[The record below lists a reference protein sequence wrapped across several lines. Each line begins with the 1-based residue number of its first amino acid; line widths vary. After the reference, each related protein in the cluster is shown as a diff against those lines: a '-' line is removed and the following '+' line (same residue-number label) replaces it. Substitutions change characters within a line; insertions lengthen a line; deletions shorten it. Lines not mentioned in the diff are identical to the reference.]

1 MQFRILSATRDHYK
15 TELMMGPV
23 RVNDIVIG
31 DGYPLVLIAGP
42 CVVES
47 NEILHEVADVLS
59 ELRSEF
65 DIPLI
70 YKSSYKKANRTN
82 ISSFTGI
89 DMHEALEYL
98 AGIRAKFGFPILTD
112 VHSEAEC
119 GIAARYVDVLQI
131 PAFLCRQTELLNA
144 AGASGKPVNIKKGQ
158 FMSPELMKFQ
168 AEKAKFGGAP
178 GVLLTERGTTFGYN
192 DLIVDMRSILIM
204 KQTGYPVIFDA
215 THSVQIPGGGA
226 DTTGGRPEFIAP
238 LARAAVAIGC
248 DGVFVETHPDPK
260 SAKSDS
266 ASQLPLKT
274 LRTVWEDLLII
285 RDAIEKHR
293 KEHR

>member
-1 MQFRILSATRDHYK
+1 
-15 TELMMGPV
+15 MMGPV

-47 NEILHEVADVLS
+47 NEILHAVADVLS

-65 DIPLI
+65 DIPVI
-70 YKSSYKKANRTN
+70 FKSSYKKANRTSA
-82 ISSFTGI
+82 SSFTGI

-98 AGIRAKFGFPILTD
+98 AGIRTKFGFPVLTD
-112 VHSEAEC
+112 VHTEAEC
-119 GIAARYVDVLQI
+119 GIAAGYVDILQI

-168 AEKAKFGGAP
+168 AEKAMAGGAP

-192 DLIVDMRSILIM
+192 DLVVDMRSILIM
-204 KQTGYPVIFDA
+204 KQTGYPVVFDA
-215 THSVQIPGGGA
+215 THSIQIPGGGT

-238 LARAAVAIGC
+238 LARAAVAVGC

-266 ASQLPLKT
+266 ASQLHLKS